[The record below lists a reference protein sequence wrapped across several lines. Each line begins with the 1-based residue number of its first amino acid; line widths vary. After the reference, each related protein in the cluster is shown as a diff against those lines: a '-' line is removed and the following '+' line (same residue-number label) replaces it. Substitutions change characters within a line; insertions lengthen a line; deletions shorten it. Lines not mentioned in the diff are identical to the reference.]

1 MATYDPNQ
9 LGIKPPAGGFKEGGW
24 YSGRQYWGGTL
35 SEPGVIH
42 PSSNQQGAGQAVS
55 AEVNAQS
62 AAAQDQ
68 TPQQLEAYLQAERDK
83 AAKRNVT
90 PTPARAPGIT
100 DLTEGAAASSGG
112 GIGITPAATLNLP
125 DLYKSLTESSGVAEA
140 EAGLKKKA
148 DEFQKAQMQI
158 NDNPFLSEA
167 TRVGRVAKLTTDYNT
182 SIKNE
187 QDALA
192 MKKQDIATQLELATK
207 QFDINSS
214 ASKQALDQFNVLLQ
228 SGALAGAS
236 GNDIAAITKATGIS
250 SSMIQ
255 TAIQAQSKKDM
266 KTSVSTVDDGT
277 TVWSVVIDSNT
288 GDIISKQELAKSKPS
303 TAQPS
308 ATAQKAEYMTYL
320 REDAKKGVP
329 LAQIFQIYTGYLDPN
344 TILQL
349 YNANSSW
356 GPAKES
362 YAELT
367 KYGVKDPTKSASLAE
382 QIVALQGGQ

>member
-1 MATYDPNQ
+1 MAQVVGDKVKLDSGQVITPSQ
-9 LGIKPPAGGFKEGGW
+9 GGW
-24 YSGRQYWGGTL
+24 YDGQQYWGGTL
-35 SEPGVIH
+35 SAKGVIN
-42 PSSNQQGAGQAVS
+42 SLSDQVGAGQKVS
-55 AEVNAQS
+55 DEVNAQS
-62 AAAQDQ
+62 AAAQGKTVEEFKKYLA
-68 TPQQLEAYLQAERDK
+68 TPNK
-83 AAKRNVT
+83 NT
-90 PTPARAPGIT
+90 PNPTPARAPGVV
-100 DLTEGAAASSGG
+100 DLTEGAAASAGG